1 MKTANTI
8 KADVRTL
15 LEGSVLKSFITREGG
30 AIYVDTRPTDSKK
43 PDCVVSLI
51 SGETG
56 QASTKGLLIVKAF
69 YSDKLLNDTW
79 YENMSMGHTL
89 QKLLFMFSE
98 SLVTDPT
105 YNFQRVGRQIYSE
118 QPNELVASHQRYAV
132 LKINFNINNTLIT

>member
-1 MKTANTI
+1 MKTANII
-8 KADVRTL
+8 KADIKGL
-15 LEGSVLKSFITREGG
+15 LDNSPLAHYVAHRGG
-30 AIYVDTRPTDSKK
+30 AVYVDTRPTDSTK
-43 PDCVVSLI
+43 PDCVISLLM
-51 SGETG
+51 GETG

-69 YSDKLLNDTW
+69 YSDELLNDTW

-89 QKLLFMFSE
+89 QELLFRFSE

>member
-15 LEGSVLKSFITREGG
+15 LEGSDLKSFITREGG

-69 YSDKLLNDTW
+69 YSDELLNDTW
-79 YENMSMGHTL
+79 YENMSMGDTL
-89 QKLLFMFSE
+89 QELLFRFSE
-98 SLVTDPT
+98 SLMGNLK
-105 YNFQRVGRQIYSE
+105 YNFSRYGRQVFSE
-118 QPNELVASHQRYAV
+118 QPKELEASHQRYAI
-132 LKINFNINNTLIT
+132 LRMNFNINNHLK

>member
-1 MKTANTI
+1 MKTANII
-8 KADVRTL
+8 KADIKGL
-15 LEGSVLKSFITREGG
+15 LDNSPLAHYVAHRGG
-30 AIYVDTRPTDSKK
+30 AVYVDTRPTDSTK
-43 PDCVVSLI
+43 PDCVISLLM
-51 SGETG
+51 GETG

-69 YSDKLLNDTW
+69 YSDELLNDTW

-89 QKLLFMFSE
+89 QELLFRFSE

-118 QPNELVASHQRYAV
+118 QPNELVASHQGYAV

>member
-69 YSDKLLNDTW
+69 YSDELLNDTW

-89 QKLLFMFSE
+89 QELLYGFSE
-98 SLVTDPT
+98 SLMGNLK
-105 YNFQRVGRQIYSE
+105 YNFSRYGRQVFSE
-118 QPNELVASHQRYAV
+118 QPKELEASHQRYAI
-132 LKINFNINNTLIT
+132 LRMNFNINNHLK